1 MSAQVSAS
9 SVLSA
14 PAGDWVVGGGLEGRR
29 IRLRPAGLV
38 SLILLI
44 FGVVWLTHL
53 SYTSLSAPTDNIEQ
67 LTWVGSLEG
76 GYYKHPPLPTWLF
89 WLPVKLF
96 GATALTS
103 YVVGATFTVGAMA
116 LLWGLLLRLR
126 GWRYATVALLAVLC
140 ITYYNGRLNYYN
152 HNVVLMFFV
161 TASAALC
168 WKAHSTGRLGWWAAL
183 GAALGLGALAKYQIA
198 VTMACVLAF
207 WLQQRGWRDP
217 AARLGLLLASLMS
230 LVMFVPHL
238 QWLRGHDFAPI
249 HYAMNSSLGAHL
261 HAQARWGESFHW
273 LANQVL
279 NRAAPAWMLLGWVV
293 HASYRRT
300 ASCLQD
306 RVPLKATATST
317 TGESSRAL
325 LLIWGIVPLLFM
337 PLVGLIVGADL
348 QLQWGTPFLLFAVP
362 AAMETANCRMAWLR
376 SALRPA
382 LSAFAVIQMLL
393 LVLSHLTSPRGP
405 QALQDHHWRAFDG
418 ASLARAVAPAA
429 REILGGPICVV
440 SGPASASGALALE
453 LQERPSVLI
462 DGRYDQSPW
471 VDTQLVAKCGALELS
486 DGPPLAG
493 GTAVGSTFPGLTWRV
508 QMPSPQWDTSATAM
522 ALSR

>member
-1 MSAQVSAS
+1 MSAHISAS
-9 SVLSA
+9 SVPPA
-14 PAGDWVVGGGLEGRR
+14 PAGEERVRGGSEKPRVR
-29 IRLRPAGLV
+29 FRPAGLAG
-38 SLILLI
+38 LILLI
-44 FGVVWLTHL
+44 FGIVWLTHL
-53 SYTSLSAPTDNIEQ
+53 SYTSLSPPTDNIEQ

-76 GYYKHPPLPTWLF
+76 GYYKHPPLPTWLL

-103 YVVGATFTVGAMA
+103 YVVGATFTLGAMA
-116 LLWGLLLRLR
+116 LLWRLLFRMR
-126 GWRYATVALLAVLC
+126 GWRYATLGLLAVLC
-140 ITYYNGRLNYYN
+140 ITYYNGRLYYYN
-152 HNVVLMFFV
+152 HNVVLMFFA

-217 AARLGLLLASLMS
+217 ATRLGLLLASLIS
-230 LVMFVPHL
+230 LLIFVPHL

-249 HYAMNSSLGAHL
+249 HYAMDTSLGVHL
-261 HAQARWGESFHW
+261 APQVRWGESFHW
-273 LANQVL
+273 LVDQVF
-279 NRAAPAWMLLGWVV
+279 NRAAPAWVLLGWVAY
-293 HASYRRT
+293 ASRRNS
-300 ASCLQD
+300 ASGWQD
-306 RVPLKATATST
+306 RVVSTATATAT
-317 TGESSRAL
+317 AATRESGRAF
-325 LLIWGIVPLLFM
+325 LLIWGIVPLLFI
-337 PLVGLIVGADL
+337 PLVGLIAGADL

-362 AAMETANCRMAWLR
+362 AAMEMASRRVAWSHSTLG
-376 SALRPA
+376 PA
-382 LSAFAVIQMLL
+382 LSVFVVLQMLL

-405 QALQDHHWRAFDG
+405 QALRDHHWRAFDG
-418 ASLARAVAPAA
+418 AALARAIAPAA

-453 LQERPSVLI
+453 LPERPSVLI
-462 DGRYDQSPW
+462 DGRYDRSPW

-508 QMPSPQWDTSATAM
+508 QMPSSKGTPAP
-522 ALSR
+522 SRWF

>member
-1 MSAQVSAS
+1 MSAQVSTS
-9 SVLSA
+9 PVPSA
-14 PAGDWVVGGGLEGRR
+14 PAGEWRARGGLEGPGV
-29 IRLRPAGLV
+29 RLLPAGLV

-44 FGVVWLTHL
+44 FGIVWLTHL

-103 YVVGATFTVGAMA
+103 YVVGATFTLGAMA
-116 LLWGLLLRLR
+116 LLWGLLLRMR
-126 GWRYATVALLAVLC
+126 GWRYATLALLAVLC

-217 AARLGLLLASLMS
+217 ASRLGLLLASLIA
-230 LVMFVPHL
+230 LLMFVPHL

-261 HAQARWGESFHW
+261 APQVRWGESFHW
-273 LANQVL
+273 LADQVL
-279 NRAAPAWMLLGWVV
+279 NRAAPAWLLLGWVAY
-293 HASYRRT
+293 ASRRRT
-300 ASCLQD
+300 ALARQD
-306 RVPLKATATST
+306 TAGPTST
-317 TGESSRAL
+317 SPTGESSRAL

-337 PLVGLIVGADL
+337 PLVGLVVGADL

-362 AAMETANCRMAWLR
+362 AAMEFASRRVAWSR

-393 LVLSHLTSPRGP
+393 LVLSHVTSPRGP

-418 ASLARAVAPAA
+418 ASLALTVAPAA

-453 LQERPSVLI
+453 LPERPSVLI
-462 DGRYDQSPW
+462 DGRYDRSPW
-471 VDTQLVAKCGALELS
+471 VDTQLVARCGVLELS

-493 GTAVGSTFPGLTWRV
+493 GTVVGSTFPGLTWRV
-508 QMPSPQWDTSATAM
+508 QVPSPRWNASTTAM

>member
-1 MSAQVSAS
+1 MA
-9 SVLSA
+9 SA
-14 PAGDWVVGGGLEGRR
+14 PAGEWRVRGWLEGPRT
-29 IRLRPAGLV
+29 RLRPAGLV

-44 FGVVWLTHL
+44 FGIVWLTHL
-53 SYTSLSAPTDNIEQ
+53 SSTSLSPPTDNIEQ

-89 WLPVKLF
+89 WLPAKLF

-103 YVVGATFTVGAMA
+103 YVVGATFTLGAMA
-116 LLWGLLLRLR
+116 LLGGLLLRTR
-126 GWRYATVALLAVLC
+126 GWRYATLALLAVLC

-217 AARLGLLLASLMS
+217 ESRLGLLLASLISM
-230 LVMFVPHL
+230 LMFVPHL
-238 QWLRGHDFAPI
+238 QWLRSHDFAPI
-249 HYAMNSSLGAHL
+249 HYAMDSSLGAHL
-261 HAQARWGESFHW
+261 APQVRLGESFHW
-273 LANQVL
+273 LVDQVM

-293 HASYRRT
+293 YASRSKAPTRQVRV
-300 ASCLQD
+300 AS
-306 RVPLKATATST
+306 TST

-362 AAMETANCRMAWLR
+362 AAMEFASSRVAWSH

-393 LVLSHLTSPRGP
+393 LVLSHVTSPRGP

-418 ASLARAVAPAA
+418 AALARAIAPAA
-429 REILGGPICVV
+429 REMLGGPICIV
-440 SGPASASGALALE
+440 SGPASAVGALALE
-453 LQERPSVLI
+453 LPERPSVLI

-471 VDTQLVAKCGALELS
+471 VDKQVVANCGAVELS
-486 DGPPLAG
+486 DGPPLEG
-493 GTAVGSTFPGLTWRV
+493 GTAVGSGFPGLTWRV
-508 QMPSPQWDTSATAM
+508 QRPFSTWDASSTAM
-522 ALSR
+522 ALAC

>member
-1 MSAQVSAS
+1 MH
-9 SVLSA
+9 
-14 PAGDWVVGGGLEGRR
+14 
-29 IRLRPAGLV
+29 LRPAWLV

-44 FGVVWLTHL
+44 FGIVWLTHL
-53 SYTSLSAPTDNIEQ
+53 SYTSLTPPTDNIEQ

-76 GYYKHPPLPTWLF
+76 GYYKHPPLPTWLI

-96 GATALTS
+96 GATAWTS
-103 YVVGATFTVGAMA
+103 YVIGATFTLGAMA
-116 LLWGLLLRLR
+116 LLWGLLLRMR
-126 GWRYATVALLAVLC
+126 GWRYATLALLAVLC

-152 HNVVLMFFV
+152 HNVVLMFFAA
-161 TASAALC
+161 ASAALC

-198 VTMACVLAF
+198 VTMACVLVF

-217 AARLGLLLASLMS
+217 ASRLGLLLASLIS
-230 LVMFVPHL
+230 LLMFVPHL

-249 HYAMNSSLGAHL
+249 HYAMNSSLGTHL
-261 HAQARWGESFHW
+261 APQVRWGESFHW
-273 LANQVL
+273 LADQVL
-279 NRAAPAWMLLGWVV
+279 NRAAPAWMLLGWVACV
-293 HASYRRT
+293 SRRRT
-300 ASCLQD
+300 APARLD
-306 RVPLKATATST
+306 RVVPASTSP
-317 TGESSRAL
+317 TGTSSRAL

-362 AAMETANCRMAWLR
+362 AAMEFASRRVAWSR

-418 ASLARAVAPAA
+418 AALARAVGPAA
-429 REILGGPICVV
+429 REVLGGPICVV

-453 LQERPSVLI
+453 LPERPSVLI
-462 DGRYDQSPW
+462 DGRYDRSPW
-471 VDTQLVAKCGALELS
+471 VDSQLVAKCGALELS

-493 GTAVGSTFPGLTWRV
+493 DTAVGSTFPGLTWRV
-508 QMPSPQWDTSATAM
+508 QMPSPRWDTRTTAM